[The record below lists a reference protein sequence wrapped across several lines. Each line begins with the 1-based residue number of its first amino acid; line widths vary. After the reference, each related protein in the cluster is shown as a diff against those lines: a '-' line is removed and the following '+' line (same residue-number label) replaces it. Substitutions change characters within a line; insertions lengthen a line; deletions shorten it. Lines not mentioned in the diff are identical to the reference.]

1 MLTEVHYSDGHEYAS
16 TAEVPL
22 KVEIKTGINKD
33 KQFILDHLVYSKDPS
48 GVVTATVQPL
58 ASEITSAPG
67 VSPVTYSDP
76 TLADLV
82 GIKVTINPPAPG
94 GEFFNT
100 DEVTMTLSAL
110 PGGVNHP
117 NYDLVGD
124 TPTTSFTDHV
134 HGLPFIH
141 ISPTDFFAG
150 TGSFTNAYVN
160 PLVTTNSPADQTNY
174 FKGHFATDSTT
185 VAPKGTKYQYYV
197 LPFGQTFD
205 PATAT

>member
-1 MLTEVHYSDGHEYAS
+1 MEV
-16 TAEVPL
+16 
-22 KVEIKTGINKD
+22 KTGINKD
-33 KQFILDHLVYSKDPS
+33 KQFILDHLVYEKDPVT
-48 GVVTATVQPL
+48 GEVTATVQPL

-67 VSPVTYSDP
+67 VSPVTYTDP

-150 TGSFTNAYVN
+150 TGAFSNAYTDPV
-160 PLVTTNSPADQTNY
+160 VTTETPANTANY
-174 FKGHFATDSTT
+174 YKGHFGSDSTT
-185 VAPKGTKYQYYV
+185 PAPKGTKYQYYA

-205 PATAT
+205 PATAN